1 MPTDSADGPGIV
13 VHADLPASVQSLWAR
28 AGRRVERG
36 EELVTLESMKMEI
49 PVQAPVD
56 GVVSVT
62 YVAAGDTVAMGA
74 PLMRIVASTS
84 EPQEGSA
91 GADGSAH

>member
-1 MPTDSADGPGIV
+1 M
-13 VHADLPASVQSLWAR
+13 
-28 AGRRVERG
+28 
-36 EELVTLESMKMEI
+36 
-49 PVQAPVD
+49 QAPVD

-84 EPQEGSA
+84 EPQEGST
-91 GADGSAH
+91 GTDGSAH